1 MTNNATITVDVDLT
15 EERNAIMNGVQ
26 TITNVGFGVVG
37 LGQDAAI
44 SAQEQIVTLFNKMV
58 ERGEKIEKE
67 GREQFNEFV
76 EARRKEA
83 KEQSKKAEKEME
95 KQIEA
100 VLHRLNMPS
109 RKDVDGLQRKI
120 NTLTRKINEL
130 QKEVA

>member
-120 NTLTRKINEL
+120 NTLTRKLNEL